1 MSTRLTV
8 LEQERREIEMKV
20 SASLVQYEISL
31 GGEKHLLG
39 NLQTFDI
46 RKDRIILTFVK
57 RHMGNN
63 FIASASKNEITI
75 QEKEHLI
82 TWN

>member
-1 MSTRLTV
+1 MTSRLTV
-8 LEQERREIEMKV
+8 LETERRDIEMKV

-57 RHMGNN
+57 RNVSGV
-63 FIASASKNEITI
+63 ASKNEVVI
-75 QEKEHLI
+75 QEKPHLI
-82 TWN
+82 TWE

>member
-1 MSTRLTV
+1 MSSRLTV
-8 LEQERREIEMKV
+8 LETERRDIEMKV

-31 GGEKHLLG
+31 GTEKHLLG

-57 RHMGNN
+57 RNVPREAG
-63 FIASASKNEITI
+63 KNEVAI
-75 QEKEHLI
+75 QERPHLI
-82 TWN
+82 TWE

>member
-1 MSTRLTV
+1 MSSRLTV
-8 LEQERREIEMKV
+8 LESEKREIEMKV

-57 RHMGNN
+57 RHVGAN
-63 FIASASKNEITI
+63 FTTASKNEVSI
-75 QEKEHLI
+75 QGTERLI
-82 TWN
+82 TWD